1 MGTYSGPGNIVP
13 VVSIMISDR
22 GVFEMIGWNIR
33 SVRYGIVPTAV
44 AMLTIALVACGS
56 SAADD
61 AANFV

>member
-1 MGTYSGPGNIVP
+1 
-13 VVSIMISDR
+13 MISDR